1 MSLNFSH
8 LGQDNPLA
16 LHMQYLAKS
25 LCLCGILGV
34 TDDFALS
41 IDGGEIIIIHLRC
54 GKKLHQSTIDTVE
67 LEGLHITLAFSEDHG
82 VRVATATVKE
92 QDDRRLAG

>member
-54 GKKLHQSTIDTVE
+54 GKKLHESTISAVE
-67 LEGLHITLAFSEDHG
+67 LEGTPITLAFSQDHG
-82 VRVATATVKE
+82 VRVATATLKE
-92 QDDRRLAG
+92 SDDQRLAG